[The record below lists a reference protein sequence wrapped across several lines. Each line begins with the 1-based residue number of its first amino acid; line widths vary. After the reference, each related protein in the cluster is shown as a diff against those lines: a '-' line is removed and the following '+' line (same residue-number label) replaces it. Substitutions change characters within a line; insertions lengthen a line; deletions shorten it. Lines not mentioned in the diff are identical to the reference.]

1 MLEKLTEDRDEL
13 VFLLVVAAVTVLT
26 YVETLSFMQTSATVP
41 QLILSLIGVTL
52 VLIFAM
58 KIWGDAI
65 KERLGLS
72 DANAGFGLRDDDEA
86 DEDESSGLYDLNPV
100 GVTREMVWITAYVLG
115 ITYVGFFTVST
126 VFSLAYILV
135 KETSPLRR
143 RVPMAIGWT
152 ALIMGILYLLFIRF
166 LQVSSVWRLG
176 FLP

>member
-13 VFLLVVAAVTVLT
+13 LFLLVVAAVTVLT
-26 YVETLSFMQTSATVP
+26 YIETLSFMQTSATVP
-41 QLILSLIGVTL
+41 QLILYLIGVTL

-72 DANAGFGLRDDDEA
+72 DANAGFGLRNDEEA
-86 DEDESSGLYDLNPV
+86 DEDQSSGLYDLNPV
-100 GVTREMVWITAYVLG
+100 GVTREMVWIVAYVLG
-115 ITYVGFFTVST
+115 VIYVGFFTVSA
-126 VFSLAYILV
+126 VFCLSYILL
-135 KETSPLRR
+135 KETSELRR
-143 RVPMAIGWT
+143 RVPIAVVWT
-152 ALIMGILYLLFIRF
+152 AVIMSILYLLFIEF